1 MEGLSQLSQKQL
13 MLNVAATIPY
23 KILSWYQHEYVDNMT
38 KFVVYEI
45 CSKNCFGLKKAA
57 FFVNNPDFKWC
68 RGIVGYEAREDSLA
82 LTTEA
87 DIIAFFE
94 NSSFHATTISVERP
108 TYEKNDRVMI
118 QKIADHLHMTS
129 HHFCTLPLKYG
140 NDGLFMYE
148 FFNASDKINIDII
161 QNIIALIG
169 FCPLT

>member
-23 KILSWYQHEYVDNMT
+23 KILSWYQQECIDNMT

-57 FFVNNPDFKWC
+57 FFVNNPDFKWF
-68 RGIVGYEAREDSLA
+68 RGIVGYQAREDSLA

-87 DIIAFFE
+87 DIINFFDH
-94 NSSFHATTISVERP
+94 SLFHATTCAIEDSVC
-108 TYEKNDRVMI
+108 EKNNTVMI
-118 QKIADHLHMTS
+118 QKIADRLHMTS
-129 HHFCTLPLKYG
+129 HHFCTLPLKHG

-169 FCPLT
+169 FCPFT